1 MKSPE
6 LCVLLIN
13 FGIMAVRG
21 VSSPDPINDW
31 VKARCGNGSAVW
43 TYEGTLYDPLDGR
56 KICQVEGLELVR
68 TLATPKDTVS
78 RRLGLVSKE
87 LSNSTTILSR
97 KLFCYKS
104 PDEPDK
110 LLRSIKL
117 RHNSPTRSI
126 PTNQAVALY
135 DSATT
140 MSSTDDGK
148 RLVLHTEFPN
158 GRCYWATVD
167 STEETPGESAA
178 GTRSLD
184 FTVFTRKRPTDLPIL
199 SADISSEGVVVAPKR
214 SKLIQFGAS
223 SKFENSRFGVRE
235 TYCYSMTKK
244 PPAGRGWRFWVNP
257 NTDQPVC
264 SVKYTRYGEGPPWY
278 GPGKYLMLEVRGR
291 RAVNMNEASAMPA
304 TLASHV
310 PFFSEVDKRIETDDE
325 ARQAIHRFKEGG
337 LMQLPQERIEAGSLR
352 ERMLIVWNKVRT
364 ASNHRAG
371 KSSG

>member
-1 MKSPE
+1 
-6 LCVLLIN
+6 
-13 FGIMAVRG
+13 MAICAA
-21 VSSPDPINDW
+21 SSPDPVNDW
-31 VKARCGNGSAVW
+31 VNARCGNGSAVW

-68 TLATPKDTVS
+68 TLATPKDTVH
-78 RRLGLVSKE
+78 RRFGLVSKE

-104 PDEPDK
+104 PDEPDR

-140 MSSTDDGK
+140 MSSAHDGK
-148 RLVLHTEFPN
+148 QLVLHTEFPN
-158 GRCYWATVD
+158 GKCYWATVD
-167 STEETPGESAA
+167 NTEKNAGESSA

-184 FTVFTRKRPTDLPIL
+184 FTVFTRKRPTDLPTL
-199 SADISSEGVVVAPKR
+199 SPDISSEGVVVAPKR

-223 SKFENSRFGVRE
+223 SNFESSRFGVRE
-235 TYCYSMTKK
+235 TYSYSITKQ
-244 PPAGRGWRFWVNP
+244 PLPGRGWRFWVKSKVV
-257 NTDQPVC
+257 QPVC

-291 RAVNMNEASAMPA
+291 RAVDMSEASAMPA
-304 TLASHV
+304 TLASHI

-325 ARQAIHRFKEGG
+325 ATQAVQAFKEAG
-337 LMQLPQERIEAGSLR
+337 LTQLPQERIEAGSLR
-352 ERMLIVWNKVRT
+352 ERMIIVWNKVRT

-371 KSSG
+371 KSPC